1 MIHGDRFKT
10 HQLDL
15 KINGDLKSRQ
25 KMHSDFTKD
34 TELQGFVSFYSFL

>member
-1 MIHGDRFKT
+1 MIHGDRSET

-34 TELQGFVSFYSFL
+34 TELQGFVPTLSFD